1 MQRDALFWHY
11 PNFAFHR
18 DNRLGSAIRMGDYKL
33 IEFFDRNEVELYNL
47 REDLGEKKNLAGVE
61 VGRVEEMRKRL
72 SRWREKSDARMPRP
86 RE

>member
-1 MQRDALFWHY
+1 
-11 PNFAFHR
+11 
-18 DNRLGSAIRMGDYKL
+18 MGDYKL

-61 VGRVEEMRKRL
+61 AGRVEEMRKRL
-72 SRWREKSDARMPRP
+72 SRWREKSGARMPRP